1 VTAEQ
6 VHALSSLIAVST
18 VIMSVFSLALGTT
31 VGQAT
36 WLIRH
41 PGLLLRSIL
50 AALVLVPLVS
60 ALLVMALGA
69 VEPVAIALVLLAVS
83 PAAPLMRKK
92 AANVSRDDDYAPSL
106 QLVLASLSIVT
117 VPLSLALLSALFPGH
132 QAHVSP
138 WAVASQVGR
147 AQILP
152 LLAGMTLRAARP
164 TWADRLA
171 RPLGKV
177 AGILLAAIAVLVVVM
192 QGKLLLLVGIG
203 GYVAVVLAAIAAI
216 LLGHLLGGP
225 HPSTRTALAIAC
237 AVRNPGIALL
247 VVQLNFPGWG
257 AGAVVLTYVLVSAV
271 LLAIYGKW
279 RGGMAE
285 AVGP

>member
-1 VTAEQ
+1 VSPEQ
-6 VHALSSLIAVST
+6 IKSLTSLIAVST

-36 WLIRH
+36 WLLRR
-41 PGLLLRSIL
+41 PGLLLRSVL
-50 AALVLVPLVS
+50 AALVLVPAVS

-92 AANVSRDDDYAPSL
+92 AAKVSGDDDYAPSL
-106 QLVLASLSIVT
+106 QLVLASLAVVT
-117 VPLSLALLSALFPGH
+117 VPISLDLLSALFP
-132 QAHVSP
+132 AHHAQVSP

-147 AQILP
+147 AQIIP
-152 LLAGMTLRAARP
+152 LLAGMALRYALP
-164 TWADRLA
+164 TWADKLA
-171 RPLGKV
+171 APLGKV
-177 AGILLAAIAVLVVVM
+177 AGLLLAAIAVLVILA
-192 QGKLLLLVGIG
+192 QGKLLLIVGVG
-203 GYVAVVLAAIAAI
+203 GYVAVVLAAVAAI

-225 HPSTRTALAIAC
+225 LSSTRSALAIAC

-247 VVQLNFPGWG
+247 VVQLNFPGRG
-257 AGAVVLTYVLVSAV
+257 AGAVVLTYVLVSAI

-279 RGGMAE
+279 RGGAPAE
-285 AVGP
+285 A

>member
-1 VTAEQ
+1 VP
-6 VHALSSLIAVST
+6 
-18 VIMSVFSLALGTT
+18 VI
-31 VGQAT
+31 
-36 WLIRH
+36 
-41 PGLLLRSIL
+41 
-50 AALVLVPLVS
+50 S

-92 AANVSRDDDYAPSL
+92 AAKVSGDDDYAPSL
-106 QLVLASLSIVT
+106 QLVLASLSIAT
-117 VPLSLALLSALFPGH
+117 VPLSLALLSALFPAH

-138 WAVASQVGR
+138 WAVARQVGQ

-152 LLAGMTLRAARP
+152 LLAGMALRAASP

-177 AGILLAAIAVLVVVM
+177 AGLLLAAIAVLVLVM

-203 GYVAVVLAAIAAI
+203 GYVAVVLAAVAAI
-216 LLGHLLGGP
+216 LLGHLMGGP
-225 HPSTRTALAIAC
+225 RPSTRTALAIAC

-247 VVQLNFPGWG
+247 VVQLNFPGRG

-271 LLAIYGKW
+271 LLAMYGKW
-279 RGGMAE
+279 RGG
-285 AVGP
+285 GPEPAKG

>member
-1 VTAEQ
+1 MNAAQ
-6 VHALSSLIAVST
+6 IQALSSLIAVST

-36 WLIRH
+36 WLFRH
-41 PGLLLRSIL
+41 PGLLFRSVL
-50 AALVLVPLVS
+50 AALVLVPVVS
-60 ALLVMALGA
+60 TLLVMALGV

-92 AANVSRDDDYAPSL
+92 AAKVSGDEDYAPSL
-106 QLVLASLSIVT
+106 QLVLASLAIVT
-117 VPLSLALLSALFPGH
+117 VPLSLDLLSALFPAH
-132 QAHVSP
+132 QAQVSR

-152 LLAGMTLRAARP
+152 LLAGMALRAVSP

-171 RPLGKV
+171 RPLGKL
-177 AGILLAAIAVLVVVM
+177 AAMLLAAIAVLVLVM
-192 QGKLLLLVGIG
+192 QGKLLLVVGIG
-203 GYVAVVLAAIAAI
+203 GYVAVVLAAVGAI

-225 HPSTRTALAIAC
+225 RSSTRSALAIAS

-247 VVQLNFPGWG
+247 VIQLNFPGRG
-257 AGAVVLTYVLVSAV
+257 AGAVVLTYVLVSAI

-279 RGGMAE
+279 RGGALAE
-285 AVGP
+285 A